1 MHPPPE
7 AKNLKPKTY
16 NLKPNKMARNLINRY
31 VWLVD
36 TISRYGRIS
45 LKDLN
50 AAWLRSD
57 ISEGK
62 PLARRTFFHYR
73 DGVQEMFDINIMCDK
88 STFEYYIDNPG
99 GESNARLLSWLVD
112 SVSMSGTLSNAHDVS
127 GRIMLENV
135 PSARQHLPVIIDALK
150 QNRRIAFSY
159 KSYTRSRPTDGIVLE
174 PYFVKIF
181 KQLWYVIGLNVKD
194 GVIKTYALDRI
205 SQLNLLQDTFV
216 MPDDINP
223 SEFFKDCFGII
234 TNQNTPKRI
243 VLRVEPTQAKY
254 FRALPLHSSQQ
265 EEVHDQYSIFTYQM
279 RITYDLKEEL
289 MSHGASIEVLEPK
302 ELQALIRTELEQAL
316 NNYK

>member
-1 MHPPPE
+1 
-7 AKNLKPKTY
+7 
-16 NLKPNKMARNLINRY
+16 MARDLINRY

-36 TISRYGRIS
+36 TISRYGRIT

-50 AAWLRSD
+50 AAWLRSE

-73 DGVQEMFDINIMCDK
+73 DGVEEMFDINIKCDK
-88 STFEYYIDNPG
+88 ATFEYYIDDKD
-99 GESNARLLSWLVD
+99 GEDNARLRSWLVD
-112 SVSMSGTLSNAHDVS
+112 SVSMSGTLSNARDIS
-127 GRIMLENV
+127 SRIMLENV
-135 PSARQHLPVIIDALK
+135 PSAREHLPVVIDALK
-150 QNRRIAFSY
+150 QNRRIRFSY
-159 KSYTRSRPTDGIVLE
+159 KSYTRALPTDGIVLE

-194 GVIKTYALDRI
+194 GQVKTYSLDRM
-205 SQLNLLQDTFV
+205 SNLNLLQDLFE
-216 MPDDINP
+216 MPENVNP

-234 TNQNTPKRI
+234 TNQNSAKRI

-265 EEVHDQYSIFTYQM
+265 EEVHDNYSIFTYKM

-289 MSHGASIEVLEPK
+289 MSHGASIEVLEPQ
-302 ELQALIRTELEQAL
+302 ELKTLIRTELEQAL

>member
-1 MHPPPE
+1 
-7 AKNLKPKTY
+7 
-16 NLKPNKMARNLINRY
+16 MARNLINRY

-36 TISRYGRIS
+36 TISRYGRIT

-50 AAWLRSD
+50 DAWLRSE

-73 DGVQEMFDINIMCDK
+73 DGVEEMFDINIQCDK
-88 STFEYYIDNPG
+88 STFEYYIDDAG
-99 GESNARLLSWLVD
+99 GESSARLRSWLVD
-112 SVSMSGTLSNAHDVS
+112 SVSMSDMLRSAQDIS
-127 GRIMLENV
+127 GRIILENV
-135 PSARQHLPVIIDALK
+135 PSAREHLPVIIDAMK
-150 QNRRIAFSY
+150 QKRRISFSY
-159 KSYTRSRPTDGIVLE
+159 KSYTRSRPTDGIQLE

-194 GVIKTYALDRI
+194 GLIKTYALDRM
-205 SQLNLLQDTFV
+205 SRLNLLQETFE
-216 MPDDINP
+216 MPEDVNP

-234 TNQNTPKRI
+234 TNRNSAKRI

-265 EEVHDQYSIFTYQM
+265 EEVHDNYSLFTYTM

-302 ELQALIRTELEQAL
+302 ELKTLIRTELEQAL
-316 NNYK
+316 KNYQ

>member
-1 MHPPPE
+1 
-7 AKNLKPKTY
+7 
-16 NLKPNKMARNLINRY
+16 MARNLINRY

-36 TISRYGRIS
+36 TISRYGRITFP
-45 LKDLN
+45 DLN
-50 AAWLRSD
+50 RVWINSP

-73 DGVQEMFDINIMCDK
+73 DAVEEMFAISIKCDK
-88 STFEYYIDNPG
+88 ATFEYYIVND
-99 GESNARLLSWLVD
+99 GEENNARLRSWLVD
-112 SVSMSGTLSNAHDVS
+112 SVSMSGMLSNAHDIS
-127 GRIMLENV
+127 ERIMLENV
-135 PSARQHLPVIIDALK
+135 PSAREHLPVIIDALK
-150 QNRRIAFSY
+150 QNRRIRFSY
-159 KSYTRSRPTDGIVLE
+159 KSYVRALPTDGIVLE

-194 GVIKTYALDRI
+194 GLIKTYSLDRI
-205 SQLNLLQDTFV
+205 SQLNLLQDTFT
-216 MPDDINP
+216 MPAGIKP

-234 TNQNTPKRI
+234 TNQNSPKRI

-265 EEVHDQYSIFTYQM
+265 EEVHDNYSIFSYVM

-302 ELQALIRTELEQAL
+302 ELKTLIRTELQQAL
-316 NNYK
+316 NNYQ

>member
-1 MHPPPE
+1 
-7 AKNLKPKTY
+7 
-16 NLKPNKMARNLINRY
+16 MARNLINRY

-36 TISRYGRIS
+36 TISRYGRIT

-50 AAWLRSD
+50 AAWLRSE

-73 DGVQEMFDINIMCDK
+73 DGVEEMFDINIKCDK
-88 STFEYYIDNPG
+88 ATFEYYIDDKD
-99 GESNARLLSWLVD
+99 GEDNARLRSWLVD
-112 SVSMSGTLSNAHDVS
+112 SVSMSGTLSNARDIS
-127 GRIMLENV
+127 SRIMLENV
-135 PSARQHLPVIIDALK
+135 PSAREHLPVVIDALK
-150 QNRRIAFSY
+150 QNRRIRFSY
-159 KSYTRSRPTDGIVLE
+159 KSYTRALPTDGIVLE

-194 GVIKTYALDRI
+194 GQIKTYSLDRM
-205 SQLNLLQDTFV
+205 SNLNLLQDLFD
-216 MPDDINP
+216 MPENVNP
-223 SEFFKDCFGII
+223 PEFFKDCFGII
-234 TNQNTPKRI
+234 TNQNSAKRI

-265 EEVHDQYSIFTYQM
+265 EEVHDNYSIFTYKM

-289 MSHGASIEVLEPK
+289 MSHGASIEVLEPQ
-302 ELQALIRTELEQAL
+302 ELKTLIRTELEQAL

>member
-1 MHPPPE
+1 
-7 AKNLKPKTY
+7 
-16 NLKPNKMARNLINRY
+16 MARNLVNRY

-36 TISRYGRIS
+36 TISRYGRIT

-50 AAWLRSD
+50 KAWLRSD

-73 DGVQEMFDINIMCDK
+73 DGVEEMFDINIQCDK
-88 STFEYYIDNPG
+88 STFEYYIDDTG
-99 GESNARLLSWLVD
+99 GENNARLRSWLVD
-112 SVSMSGTLSNAHDVS
+112 SVSMSGTLSNAHDIS
-127 GRIMLENV
+127 ERIMLENV
-135 PSARQHLPVIIDALK
+135 PSAREHLPIVLDALK
-150 QNRRIAFSY
+150 QNRRIRFSY
-159 KSYTRSRPTDGIVLE
+159 KSYTRSLPTDGIVLE

-194 GVIKTYALDRI
+194 NQIKTYALDRM
-205 SQLNLLQDTFV
+205 SQLNLLQETFD
-216 MPDDINP
+216 MPENIDP

-234 TNQNTPKRI
+234 TNKNSAKRI

-254 FRALPLHSSQQ
+254 FRALPLHHSQQ
-265 EEVHDQYSIFTYQM
+265 EEVHDHYSVFTYKM

-302 ELQALIRTELEQAL
+302 ELKLLIRDELEKAL
-316 NNYK
+316 KNYQ

>member
-1 MHPPPE
+1 
-7 AKNLKPKTY
+7 
-16 NLKPNKMARNLINRY
+16 MARNLVNRY

-36 TISRYGRIS
+36 TISRYGRIT

-73 DGVQEMFDINIMCDK
+73 DGVEEMFDINIQCDK
-88 STFEYYIDNPG
+88 STFEYYIDDSG
-99 GESNARLLSWLVD
+99 SEENARLQSWLVD
-112 SVSMSGTLSNAHDVS
+112 SVSLSGMLSNAHDIS

-135 PSARQHLPVIIDALK
+135 PSAREHLPVIIDALK
-150 QNRRIAFSY
+150 QNHRISFSY
-159 KSYTRSRPTDGIVLE
+159 KSYTRSRPADGIILE

-181 KQLWYVIGLNVKD
+181 KQLWYVIGLNVND
-194 GVIKTYALDRI
+194 GLIKTYSLDRI
-205 SQLNLLQDTFV
+205 SRLNLLQETFK
-216 MPDDINP
+216 MPDDVNP

-234 TNQNTPKRI
+234 TNKNSAKRI

-254 FRALPLHSSQQ
+254 FRALPLHPSQQ
-265 EEVHDQYSIFTYQM
+265 EEVHDDYSVFSYRM

-302 ELQALIRTELEQAL
+302 ELKMLILDELERAL
-316 NNYK
+316 KNYQ

>member
-1 MHPPPE
+1 
-7 AKNLKPKTY
+7 
-16 NLKPNKMARNLINRY
+16 MARNLINRY

-36 TISRYGRIS
+36 TISRYGRIT

-50 AAWLRSD
+50 AAWLRSE

-73 DGVQEMFDINIMCDK
+73 DGVEEMFDINIKCDK
-88 STFEYYIDNPG
+88 ATFEYYIDDKD
-99 GESNARLLSWLVD
+99 GEDNARLRSWLVD
-112 SVSMSGTLSNAHDVS
+112 SVSMSGTLSNARDIS
-127 GRIMLENV
+127 SRIMLENV
-135 PSARQHLPVIIDALK
+135 PSAREHLPVVIDALK
-150 QNRRIAFSY
+150 QNRRIRFSY
-159 KSYTRSRPTDGIVLE
+159 KSYTRALPTDGIVLE

-194 GVIKTYALDRI
+194 GQVKTYSLDRM
-205 SQLNLLQDTFV
+205 SNLNLLQDLFD
-216 MPDDINP
+216 MPENVNP

-234 TNQNTPKRI
+234 TNQNSAKRI

-265 EEVHDQYSIFTYQM
+265 EEVHDNYSIFTYKM

-289 MSHGASIEVLEPK
+289 MSHGASIEVLEPQ
-302 ELQALIRTELEQAL
+302 ELKTLIRTELEQAL
-316 NNYK
+316 KNYQ

>member
-1 MHPPPE
+1 
-7 AKNLKPKTY
+7 
-16 NLKPNKMARNLINRY
+16 MARNLVNRY

-36 TISRYGRIS
+36 TISRYGRIT

-50 AAWLRSD
+50 KAWLRSD

-73 DGVQEMFDINIMCDK
+73 DGVEEMFDINIQCDK
-88 STFEYYIDNPG
+88 STFEYYIDDTG
-99 GESNARLLSWLVD
+99 GENNARLRSWLVD
-112 SVSMSGTLSNAHDVS
+112 SVSMSGTLSNAHDIS
-127 GRIMLENV
+127 ERIMLENV
-135 PSARQHLPVIIDALK
+135 PSAREHLPIVLDALK
-150 QNRRIAFSY
+150 QNRRIRFSY
-159 KSYTRSRPTDGIVLE
+159 KSYTRSLPTDGIVLE

-194 GVIKTYALDRI
+194 NQIKTYALDRM
-205 SQLNLLQDTFV
+205 SQLNLLQETFD
-216 MPDDINP
+216 MPQNIDP

-234 TNQNTPKRI
+234 TNKNSAKRI

-254 FRALPLHSSQQ
+254 FRALPLHHSQQ
-265 EEVHDQYSIFTYQM
+265 EEVHDHYSVFTYKM

-302 ELQALIRTELEQAL
+302 ELKLLIRDELEKAL
-316 NNYK
+316 KNYL

>member
-1 MHPPPE
+1 
-7 AKNLKPKTY
+7 
-16 NLKPNKMARNLINRY
+16 

-36 TISRYGRIS
+36 TISRYGRIT

-50 AAWLRSD
+50 AAWLRSE

-73 DGVQEMFDINIMCDK
+73 DGVEEMFDININCDK
-88 STFEYYIDNPG
+88 ATFEYYIDDKD
-99 GESNARLLSWLVD
+99 GEDNARLRSWLVD
-112 SVSMSGTLSNAHDVS
+112 SVSMSGTLSNARDIS
-127 GRIMLENV
+127 SRIMLENV
-135 PSARQHLPVIIDALK
+135 PSAREHLPVVIDALK
-150 QNRRIAFSY
+150 QNRRIRFSY
-159 KSYTRSRPTDGIVLE
+159 KSYTRALPTDGIVLE

-194 GVIKTYALDRI
+194 GQIKTYSLDRM
-205 SQLNLLQDTFV
+205 SNLNLLQDLFD
-216 MPDDINP
+216 MPENVNP

-234 TNQNTPKRI
+234 TNQNSAKRI

-265 EEVHDQYSIFTYQM
+265 EEVHDNYSIFTYKM

-289 MSHGASIEVLEPK
+289 MSHGASIEVLEPQ
-302 ELQALIRTELEQAL
+302 ELKTLIRTELEQAL

>member
-1 MHPPPE
+1 
-7 AKNLKPKTY
+7 
-16 NLKPNKMARNLINRY
+16 MARNLINRY

-36 TISRYGRIS
+36 TISRFGRIS

-50 AAWLRSD
+50 EAWLRSD

-73 DGVQEMFDINIMCDK
+73 DAVEEMFDINIQCDK
-88 STFEYYIDNPG
+88 STFEYYISDTG
-99 GESNARLLSWLVD
+99 SESNARLRSWVVD
-112 SVSMSGTLSNAHDVS
+112 SVSMSGTLSNAHDIS

-135 PSARQHLPVIIDALK
+135 PSAREHLPVIIDAMK
-150 QNRRIAFSY
+150 QNRRICFSY
-159 KSYTRSRPTDGIVLE
+159 KSYMRSKPTDGIVLE

-194 GVIKTYALDRI
+194 GLVKTYALDRM
-205 SQLNLLQDTFV
+205 SCLNLQQETFA
-216 MPDDINP
+216 MPQNINP

-234 TNQNTPKRI
+234 TNQNSAKRI

-254 FRALPLHSSQQ
+254 LRALPLHHSQQ
-265 EEVHDQYSIFTYQM
+265 EVVHDQYSIFSYKM

-302 ELQALIRTELEQAL
+302 ELKTLIRTELEQAL
-316 NNYK
+316 QNYQ

>member
-1 MHPPPE
+1 
-7 AKNLKPKTY
+7 
-16 NLKPNKMARNLINRY
+16 MARNLVNRY

-36 TISRYGRIS
+36 TISRYGRIT

-73 DGVQEMFDINIMCDK
+73 DGVEEMFDINIQCDK
-88 STFEYYIDNPG
+88 STFEYYIDDSG
-99 GESNARLLSWLVD
+99 SEENARLKSWLVD
-112 SVSMSGTLSNAHDVS
+112 SVSLSGMLSNAHDIS

-135 PSARQHLPVIIDALK
+135 PSAREHLPVIIDALK
-150 QNRRIAFSY
+150 QNHRISFSY
-159 KSYTRSRPTDGIVLE
+159 KSYTRSRPVDGIILE

-181 KQLWYVIGLNVKD
+181 KQLWYVIGLNVND
-194 GVIKTYALDRI
+194 GLIKTYSLDRI
-205 SQLNLLQDTFV
+205 SRLNLLQDTFT
-216 MPDDINP
+216 MPDDVNP

-234 TNQNTPKRI
+234 TNKNSAKRI

-254 FRALPLHSSQQ
+254 FRALPLHPSQQ
-265 EEVHDQYSIFTYQM
+265 EEVHDGYSVFSYRM

-302 ELQALIRTELEQAL
+302 ELKMLILDELERAL
-316 NNYK
+316 KNYR

>member
-1 MHPPPE
+1 
-7 AKNLKPKTY
+7 
-16 NLKPNKMARNLINRY
+16 MARNLINRY

-36 TISRYGRIS
+36 TISRYGRIT
-45 LKDLN
+45 LKDLD

-73 DGVQEMFDINIMCDK
+73 DGVEEMFDINIQCDK
-88 STFEYYIDNPG
+88 STFEYYIDDTG
-99 GESNARLLSWLVD
+99 GESNARLRSWVVD
-112 SVSMSGTLSNAHDVS
+112 SVSMSGTLSNARDVS

-135 PSARQHLPVIIDALK
+135 PSAREHLPVIIDALK
-150 QNRRIAFSY
+150 QNRRIRFSY
-159 KSYTRSRPTDGIVLE
+159 KSYTRSKPTDGIMLE

-194 GVIKTYALDRI
+194 GLVKTYSLDRI
-205 SQLNLLQDTFV
+205 SNLNILQDTFD
-216 MPDDINP
+216 MPEEVNP

-234 TNQNTPKRI
+234 TNRNSAKRI

-265 EEVHDQYSIFTYQM
+265 EEVHDNYSIFTYRM

-289 MSHGASIEVLEPK
+289 MSHGASIEVLAPQ
-302 ELQALIRTELEQAL
+302 ELKTLIRNELEQAL
-316 NNYK
+316 KNYQ

>member
-1 MHPPPE
+1 
-7 AKNLKPKTY
+7 
-16 NLKPNKMARNLINRY
+16 MARNLVNRY

-36 TISRYGRIS
+36 TISRYGRIT

-50 AAWLRSD
+50 KAWLRSD

-73 DGVQEMFDINIMCDK
+73 DGVEEMFDINIQCDK
-88 STFEYYIDNPG
+88 STFEYYIDDTG
-99 GESNARLLSWLVD
+99 GENNARLRSWLVD
-112 SVSMSGTLSNAHDVS
+112 SVSMSGTLSNAHDIS
-127 GRIMLENV
+127 ERIMLENV
-135 PSARQHLPVIIDALK
+135 PSAREHLPIVLDALK
-150 QNRRIAFSY
+150 QNRRIRFSY
-159 KSYTRSRPTDGIVLE
+159 KSYTRSLPTDGIVLE

-194 GVIKTYALDRI
+194 NQIKTYALDRM
-205 SQLNLLQDTFV
+205 SQLNLLQETFD
-216 MPDDINP
+216 MPQNIDP

-234 TNQNTPKRI
+234 TNKNSAKRI

-254 FRALPLHSSQQ
+254 FRALPLHHSQQ
-265 EEVHDQYSIFTYQM
+265 EEVHDRYSVFTYKM

-302 ELQALIRTELEQAL
+302 ELKLLIRDELEKAL
-316 NNYK
+316 KNYQ

>member
-1 MHPPPE
+1 
-7 AKNLKPKTY
+7 
-16 NLKPNKMARNLINRY
+16 MARNLINRY

-36 TISRYGRIS
+36 TISRYGRIT

-50 AAWLRSD
+50 EAWLRSD

-73 DGVQEMFDINIMCDK
+73 DGVEEMFDINIQCDK
-88 STFEYYIDNPG
+88 STFEYYIDDTG
-99 GESNARLLSWLVD
+99 SESNARLRSWVVD
-112 SVSMSGTLSNAHDVS
+112 SVSMSGTLSNAHDIS

-135 PSARQHLPVIIDALK
+135 PSAREHLPVIIDALK
-150 QNRRIAFSY
+150 QNRRIRFSY
-159 KSYTRSRPTDGIVLE
+159 KSYTRSKPTDGIMLE

-194 GVIKTYALDRI
+194 GLIKTYSLDRI
-205 SQLNLLQDTFV
+205 SSLNLLQDTFE
-216 MPDDINP
+216 MPEEVNP

-234 TNQNTPKRI
+234 TNRNSAKRI

-254 FRALPLHSSQQ
+254 FRALPLHPSQQ
-265 EEVHDQYSIFTYQM
+265 EEVHDNYSIFSYKM

-302 ELQALIRTELEQAL
+302 ELKTLIRTELEQAL
-316 NNYK
+316 KNYQ

>member
-1 MHPPPE
+1 
-7 AKNLKPKTY
+7 
-16 NLKPNKMARNLINRY
+16 MARNLINRY

-36 TISRYGRIS
+36 TISRYGRIT

-50 AAWLRSD
+50 AAWLRSE

-73 DGVQEMFDINIMCDK
+73 DGVEEMFDINIKCDK
-88 STFEYYIDNPG
+88 ATFEYYIDDKD
-99 GESNARLLSWLVD
+99 GEDNARLRSWLVD
-112 SVSMSGTLSNAHDVS
+112 SVSMSGTLSNARDIS
-127 GRIMLENV
+127 SRIMLENV
-135 PSARQHLPVIIDALK
+135 PSARGHLPVVIDALK
-150 QNRRIAFSY
+150 QNRRIRFSY
-159 KSYTRSRPTDGIVLE
+159 KSYTRALPTDGIVLE

-194 GVIKTYALDRI
+194 GQIKTYSLDRM
-205 SQLNLLQDTFV
+205 SNLNLLQDLFD
-216 MPDDINP
+216 MPENVNP

-234 TNQNTPKRI
+234 TNQNSAKRI

-265 EEVHDQYSIFTYQM
+265 EEVHDNYSIFTYKM

-289 MSHGASIEVLEPK
+289 MSHGASIEVLEPQ
-302 ELQALIRTELEQAL
+302 ELKTLIRTELEQAL

>member
-1 MHPPPE
+1 
-7 AKNLKPKTY
+7 
-16 NLKPNKMARNLINRY
+16 MARNLINRY

-36 TISRYGRIS
+36 TISRYGRIT

-50 AAWLRSD
+50 KAWLRSD

-73 DGVQEMFDINIMCDK
+73 DGVEEMFDINIQCDK
-88 STFEYYIDNPG
+88 STFEYYIDDTG
-99 GESNARLLSWLVD
+99 GENNARLRSWLVD
-112 SVSMSGTLSNAHDVS
+112 SVSMSGTLSNAHDIS
-127 GRIMLENV
+127 ERIMLENV
-135 PSARQHLPVIIDALK
+135 PSAREHLPIVLDALK
-150 QNRRIAFSY
+150 QNRRIRFSY
-159 KSYTRSRPTDGIVLE
+159 KSYTRSLPTDGIVLE

-194 GVIKTYALDRI
+194 NQIKTYALDRM
-205 SQLNLLQDTFV
+205 SQLNLLQETFD
-216 MPDDINP
+216 MPENIDP

-234 TNQNTPKRI
+234 TNKNSAKRI

-254 FRALPLHSSQQ
+254 FRALPLHHSQQ
-265 EEVHDQYSIFTYQM
+265 EEVHDHYSVFTYKM

-302 ELQALIRTELEQAL
+302 ELKLLIRDELEKAL
-316 NNYK
+316 KNYQ

>member
-1 MHPPPE
+1 
-7 AKNLKPKTY
+7 
-16 NLKPNKMARNLINRY
+16 MARNLVNRY

-36 TISRYGRIS
+36 TINRYGRIS

-50 AAWLRSD
+50 KAWLRSE

-73 DGVQEMFDINIMCDK
+73 DGVEEMFDINIQCDK
-88 STFEYYIDNPG
+88 STFEYYIDNSD
-99 GESNARLLSWLVD
+99 EENNDRLRSWLVD
-112 SVSMSGTLSNAHDVS
+112 SVSMSGTLSNAREVS

-135 PSARQHLPVIIDALK
+135 PSAREHLPVIIDALK
-150 QNRRIAFSY
+150 QDRRIRFSY
-159 KSYTRSRPTDGIVLE
+159 KSYTRSATTTGIVLE

-194 GVIKTYALDRI
+194 GQIKTYSLDRI
-205 SQLNLLQDTFV
+205 SSLNILQETFK
-216 MPDDINP
+216 MPKNINP
-223 SEFFKDCFGII
+223 ADFFKDCFGII
-234 TNQNTPKRI
+234 TNKNNPKRI

-254 FRALPLHSSQQ
+254 FRALPLHHSQQ
-265 EEVHDQYSIFTYQM
+265 EEIHDDYSIFSYKM

-302 ELQALIRTELEQAL
+302 ELKTLICTELERAL
-316 NNYK
+316 KHYQ